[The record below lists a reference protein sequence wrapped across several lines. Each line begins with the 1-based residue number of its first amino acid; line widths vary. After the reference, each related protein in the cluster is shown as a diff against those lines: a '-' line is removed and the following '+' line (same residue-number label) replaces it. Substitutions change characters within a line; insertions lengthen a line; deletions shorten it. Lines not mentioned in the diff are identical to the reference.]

1 MRRLEELS
9 RFIHWIM
16 KDKIHPGSWSADGD
30 TSHRLVSM
38 GAKENSIS
46 YEIEQTLQDERI
58 IYIVDIKSKEVS
70 DV

>member
-1 MRRLEELS
+1 MKRIKELS
-9 RFIHWIM
+9 QFIHWII
-16 KDKIHPGSWSADGD
+16 KDKVHPGSWSADGD

-46 YEIEQTLQDERI
+46 YEIEQTLEDERI

-70 DV
+70 NV

>member
-1 MRRLEELS
+1 MKRIKELS
-9 RFIHWIM
+9 QFIHWII
-16 KDKIHPGSWSADGD
+16 KDKVHPGSWSADGD

-70 DV
+70 NV

>member
-16 KDKIHPGSWSADGD
+16 KDKIHPGSWSAEGN
-30 TSHRLVSM
+30 TSHKLVSM

-46 YEIEQTLQDERI
+46 YEIEQTLEEERI
-58 IYIVDIKSKEVS
+58 IYTVDIKSKEVS
-70 DV
+70 NG